1 MSHDCIMDMNY
12 IGLIT
17 LVRKETVRMF
27 RVVTQTILAPLISAA
42 LYIFIFGTIVG
53 TRIDEVAGVSYIEF
67 VFPGILM
74 LSIITAAFA
83 HSSSSIFTG
92 KYFNFIEEVLIAPF
106 SYLEIVLGYMVSG
119 IVRALIVAFG
129 VLGIG
134 IVMGAVSLVHIP
146 LFVFYVLG
154 VATIFSLLGMLSGLF
169 AQNFDQ
175 LSMLTTFLITP
186 FTYLGGIFYSL
197 TMLPT
202 TAQLI
207 TQFNPFFYFVDGI
220 RYSMTGITEAH
231 MGIGW
236 LVIAGLIVGMFWL
249 VMYLFRIGWRIRS

>member
-1 MSHDCIMDMNY
+1 MNY
-12 IGLIT
+12 IGLLT
-17 LVRKETVRMF
+17 LVQRQVVRMF

-53 TRIDEVAGVSYIEF
+53 TKIDEIAGVTYIEF

-83 HSSSSIFTG
+83 HSSSTIFTN
-92 KYFNFIEEVLIAPF
+92 KYFNVIEEVLITPF
-106 SYLEIVLGYMVSG
+106 SYFEIVIGYAAAG
-119 IVRALIVAFG
+119 ILRAVIVALG

-134 IVMGAVSLVHIP
+134 VVMGAVSLYSLP
-146 LFVFYVLG
+146 LFLFYVFG

-175 LSMLTTFLITP
+175 LSMLSTFLITP

-197 TMLPT
+197 TMLPEI
-202 TAQLI
+202 AQLL

-220 RYSMTGITEAH
+220 RYSMTGISEADS
-231 MGIGW
+231 GVGLVVIGLLIIVLALLVTW
-236 LVIAGLIVGMFWL
+236 LFK
-249 VMYLFRIGWRIRS
+249 IGWRIRP